1 MPGGA
6 THMRFNLTLG
16 SAISLPLAAVIGL
29 ALRDSPL
36 AAIGAAGAGVL
47 IGTFGPNPDWDANS
61 TLEEEGKW
69 RAVPVVGRFLY
80 AFIFWLRAPYAALFR
95 HRGWSHFTPI
105 GTLTRLLYLAL
116 MTVVLNLTYMGWV
129 AVRVVGGGLPPEAL
143 QTALPPGGLFWMVVA
158 VLRWSGERPALA
170 LGLLLGILVCD
181 LIHQVLDAYYPT
193 RLLRR
198 LRRWR

>member
-16 SAISLPLAAVIGL
+16 PAISLPLAAVAGL
-29 ALRDSPL
+29 LLHESPL
-36 AAIGAAGAGVL
+36 LAMGAAGAGVL

-95 HRGWSHFTPI
+95 HRGVSHLVPI
-105 GTLTRLLYLAL
+105 GTLTRLIYVAL
-116 MTVVLNLTYMGWV
+116 MTVVLNLLYMGWV
-129 AVRVVGGGLPPEAL
+129 AVRVAGGGLPPEAL
-143 QTALPPGGLFWMVVA
+143 ETALPQGGLLWMVVA
-158 VLRWSGERPALA
+158 ALRWSREQPALA
-170 LGLLLGILVCD
+170 LSLLIGILVCD
-181 LIHQVLDAYYPT
+181 LIHQLLDRYYPT
-193 RLLRR
+193 RFLRQM
-198 LRRWR
+198 RRWL

>member
-16 SAISLPLAAVIGL
+16 PAISLPLAAVAGL
-29 ALRDSPL
+29 ILRESPL
-36 AAIGAAGAGVL
+36 SAMGAAGVGVL

-69 RAVPVVGRFLY
+69 RAIPVVGRFLY

-116 MTVVLNLTYMGWV
+116 VTVVLNLLYMGWL
-129 AVRVVGGGLPPEAL
+129 AVRVAGGGLSPEAL
-143 QTALPPGGLFWMVVA
+143 QTALPTGGLLWMVVA
-158 VLRWSGERPALA
+158 VLRWARERPGLA
-170 LGLLLGILVCD
+170 LGMLIGILVCD
-181 LIHQVLDAYYPT
+181 FIHQVLDAYYPT
-193 RLLRR
+193 RLLRY